1 MTALK
6 PLGRAILFALIGF
19 AIGAT
24 FSGVLV
30 ELAGRGDELRD
41 LTISFGRFHIGT
53 LPMNEPMIAGGYVF
67 ALLGWLFGIGVWG
80 GWAREWFGAS
90 VKSFDQHG
98 WKRYFGFSTDHKVIG
113 VQYTVVMMVIFLLA
127 GSLAMLMRLELS
139 DSESNLLSSTDYN
152 TVMGLHGI
160 MMVAVAVAGL
170 MGGLANYVIP
180 LMIGAD
186 DVAFPRLNALS
197 FWIVPPV
204 AVLLLLTPFVSGFDT
219 GWTAYPPLSA
229 QGSTGNLLFL
239 MAFAS
244 FGLSSILGGLNFIAT
259 IITMRAP
266 GMIWSRM
273 PIFVWSVFA
282 ASLISLTATQFV
294 AYALLMVIFERVF
307 GMHFFDGTIGGD
319 AILFEH
325 VFWFYSHPAVY
336 VMILPA
342 FGIELEILSHFAR
355 KPVFAYKW
363 VVRAF
368 FSIVG
373 LSFLVWAH
381 HLFTSGMS
389 ANLHGP
395 FMILTELISIP
406 TGVVFLAAIGT
417 IWRGR
422 LWLKT
427 PMLFAMG
434 VIANFLVGGLTGLYL
449 ADVVTD
455 LNFQDTYFIVAH
467 FHYTIVGGEIFAM
480 MAAIYYWYPKIT
492 GRMYNEKLGRVHF
505 IGMMVMYN
513 VTFIPMFIV
522 GANGMNRRVATYP
535 EEFENLNLFITAS
548 ALLLG
553 LAFLPF
559 VYNMVNSWI
568 RGQRAGNNPWGAR
581 TLEWQTTSPPP
592 EENFETTLVVFEDPY
607 GYGDPDAK
615 HFEFL
620 PETGQG
626 HAAQPVGGDD

>member
-6 PLGRAILFALIGF
+6 PLGQAVLFAIIGFLIGGGLSAALVEAAGRDEMKEPVIAGGYLFALI
-19 AIGAT
+19 
-24 FSGVLV
+24 
-30 ELAGRGDELRD
+30 
-41 LTISFGRFHIGT
+41 
-53 LPMNEPMIAGGYVF
+53 
-67 ALLGWLFGIGVWG
+67 GWLFGIGVWG
-80 GWAREWFGAS
+80 SWVREWFGAS
-90 VKSFDQHG
+90 VKPFEAHG

-113 VQYTVVMMVIFLLA
+113 VQYGATMVVILLLA
-127 GSLAMLMRLELS
+127 GALAMLMRVELA
-139 DSESNLLSSTDYN
+139 DAESNLLSNTDYN

-160 MMVAVAVAGL
+160 MMIAVAVAAL
-170 MGGLANYVIP
+170 MGGFANYVMP

-197 FWIVPPV
+197 YWIVPPV
-204 AVLLLLTPFVSGFDT
+204 AVLLIITPLFGGFDT
-219 GWTAYPPLSA
+219 GWTAYPPLAS
-229 QGSTGNLLFL
+229 QGATGNLLFL
-239 MAFAS
+239 MAFTT

-266 GMIWSRM
+266 GMTWSRM
-273 PIFVWSVFA
+273 PVFVWAVFA

-368 FSIVG
+368 FSIVA
-373 LSFLVWAH
+373 LSFVVWAH

-389 ANLHGP
+389 GELHGP
-395 FMILTELISIP
+395 FMVLTELISIP

-434 VIANFLVGGLTGLYL
+434 VIANFLIGGLTGLYL

-455 LNFQDTYFIVAH
+455 LNFQDTYFVVAH

-492 GRMYNEKLGRVHF
+492 GRMYNETLGRIHF
-505 IGMMVMYN
+505 IGMFALYN
-513 VTFIPMFIV
+513 ITFIPMFIV
-522 GANGMNRRVATYP
+522 GAEGMNRRVASYP
-535 EEFENLNLFITAS
+535 AEFENLNMFITVA

-553 LAFLPF
+553 VAFLPF

-568 RGQRAGNNPWGAR
+568 RGQRAGDNPWGAR
-581 TLEWQTTSPPP
+581 TLEWQTSSPPP
-592 EENFETTLVVFEDPY
+592 EENFETPPVVLEDPY
-607 GYGDPDAK
+607 GYGDPEAQ
-615 HFEFL
+615 HFEF
-620 PETGQG
+620 PPDSG
-626 HAAQPVGGDD
+626 HAPEPVGGDD

>member
-19 AIGAT
+19 LIGAGL
-24 FSGVLV
+24 SAALV
-30 ELAGRGDELRD
+30 EAAGRDE
-41 LTISFGRFHIGT
+41 
-53 LPMNEPMIAGGYVF
+53 MKEPIIAGGYMF
-67 ALLGWLFGIGVWG
+67 ALIGWLFGVGVWG
-80 GWAREWFGAS
+80 SWVREWFGAT
-90 VKSFDQHG
+90 VKPFHIEG
-98 WKRYFGFSTDHKVIG
+98 WGRYLGFSTDHKVIG
-113 VQYTVVMMVIFLLA
+113 VQYGVTTIVIFLLA
-127 GSLAMLMRLELS
+127 GALALLMRIELADANS
-139 DSESNLLSSTDYN
+139 TLLSRTDYN

-160 MMVAVAVAGL
+160 MMIAVAVAAL
-170 MGGLANYVIP
+170 MGGFANYVMP

-204 AVLLLLTPFVSGFDT
+204 AVLLILTPLFGGMDT
-219 GWTAYPPLSA
+219 GWTGYPPLSS
-229 QGSTGNLLFL
+229 QGPTGNLLFL
-239 MAFAS
+239 MAFTT
-244 FGLSSILGGLNFIAT
+244 FGLSSILGGLNFLAT

-266 GMIWSRM
+266 GMTWSRI
-273 PIFVWSVFA
+273 PIFVWAVFA

-336 VMILPA
+336 VRILPA

-373 LSFLVWAH
+373 LSFVVWAH

-389 ANLHGP
+389 SELHGP
-395 FMILTELISIP
+395 FMVLTELISIP
-406 TGVVFLAAIGT
+406 TGVVFLAAVGT

-434 VIANFLVGGLTGLYL
+434 VIANFLIGGLTGLYV

-455 LNFQDTYFIVAH
+455 LNFQDTYFVVAH
-467 FHYTIVGGEIFAM
+467 FHYTIVGGEIFALM
-480 MAAIYYWYPKIT
+480 GAIYYWYPKIT
-492 GRMYNEKLGRVHF
+492 GRMYSERLGRIHF
-505 IGMMVMYN
+505 IGMMVLYN

-522 GANGMNRRVATYP
+522 GAQGMNRRVADYP
-535 EEFENLNLFITAS
+535 AEFENLNMFITVS
-548 ALLLG
+548 SLLLG
-553 LAFLPF
+553 LAFIPF

-568 RGQRAGNNPWGAR
+568 RGRKAGDNPWGAR

-592 EENFETTLVVFEDPY
+592 EENFETQPVVVEDPY

-615 HFEFL
+615 HFEF
-620 PETGQG
+620 PSGSG
-626 HAAQPVGGDD
+626 HVAEPAGGDD